1 MSLSLQDQLAGALG
15 TVDALLDVMPE
26 HQVLG
31 LCACLRDDP
40 KINSRIARLILLCH
54 HHALNQIDEAERI
67 AYQSQ
72 FTNNGDS
79 HHG

>member
-15 TVDALLDVMPE
+15 TVDALLDIMPE

-31 LCACLRDDP
+31 LCACLRDDTQ
-40 KINSRIARLILLCH
+40 INSRIARLIVLCH

-72 FTNNGDS
+72 FTTGESN
-79 HHG
+79 HG

>member
-31 LCACLRDDP
+31 LCAYLRDDP
-40 KINSRIARLILLCH
+40 KVNSKIARLILLCH
-54 HHALNQIDEAERI
+54 KHSLDLIDQAERL
-67 AYQSQ
+67 AYESQ
-72 FTNNGDS
+72 FTQQ
-79 HHG
+79 